1 MAAMTSNSI
10 VITKMPSDGAPF
22 NLSLY
27 NADVSGCEDLI
38 ALSAGKCHYVKKI
51 KLYAQSVTD
60 VTFTIGSAETGPGTV
75 STIYLGPIP
84 LSDTGSNFEIDFGE
98 NAMKCAVG
106 TALTID
112 SSAACPVFVWLEGK
126 TV

>member
-10 VITKMPSDGAPF
+10 VIVETPTDGSPF

-27 NADVSGCEDLI
+27 NADVSGTEDLI
-38 ALSAGKCHYVKKI
+38 AASTGHIHYINKI
-51 KLYAQSVTD
+51 VLYAQSVTD
-60 VTFTIGSAETGPGTV
+60 VTFTIGSDENSGAV
-75 STIYLGPIP
+75 KTIYLGPIP
-84 LSDTGSNFEIDFGE
+84 LPDAGGKFEIDFGD
-98 NAMKCAVG
+98 NSMKCAVS

-112 SSAACPVFVWLEGK
+112 SSATCPVFVYLEGK